1 MKPST
6 HKGALALVLTGIF
19 ALAADAES
27 TEKRAG
33 PAFPVGSVP
42 ADDLGK
48 DIKGNKVLLSDY
60 HGKVVILSF
69 WASWCEPCRKELP
82 VLAGVVKQVGP
93 DHLQVIAVNHR
104 DDVQPFK
111 YVVNV
116 LKDYPI
122 KFMKHDP
129 YAKVAKKF
137 GVQGI
142 PRMIIIGRDGKVA
155 ADHIGY
161 GEGMIPVLVDQLN
174 KLLAE
179 KSTASA
185 PVSSGS

>member
-1 MKPST
+1 MFKT
-6 HKGALALVLTGIF
+6 AWVTLF
-19 ALAADAES
+19 ALAGFCIVAAPADSAD
-27 TEKRAG
+27 KRE
-33 PAFPVGSVP
+33 PPRFPVGSVP
-42 ADDLGK
+42 EGDLGK
-48 DIKGNKVLLSDY
+48 DIDGNKVLLSDY

-93 DHLQVIAVNHR
+93 DHLQVLAVNHR
-104 DDVQPFK
+104 DEPEPFK
-111 YVVNV
+111 YVVKV

-122 KFMKHDP
+122 KFMKRDP
-129 YAKVAKKF
+129 NAKIARKF

-161 GEGMIPVLVDQLN
+161 GEGMIPVLVDELN

-179 KSTASA
+179 MPATSA

>member
-1 MKPST
+1 M
-6 HKGALALVLTGIF
+6 HKAALALFVAGLSVLAT
-19 ALAADAES
+19 AAES
-27 TEKRAG
+27 AEKQTG
-33 PAFPVGSVP
+33 PVFPVGSAA

-48 DIKGNKVLLSDY
+48 DINGNKVLISNY

-93 DHLQVIAVNHR
+93 DQLQVIAVNHR
-104 DDVQPFK
+104 DEVERFR

-122 KFMKHDP
+122 TFLKRDP
-129 YAKVAKKF
+129 NTRVARKF

-142 PRMIIIGRDGKVA
+142 PRMIVIGRDGKVA
-155 ADHIGY
+155 ADHTGY
-161 GEGMIPVLVDQLN
+161 GEGMIPDLVAELN
-174 KLLAE
+174 KLLAQ
-179 KSTASA
+179 KPGASA
-185 PVSSGS
+185 PASAGS